1 MRYHES
7 MTGQLTRLA
16 GLYEAKTRKKF
27 GREIAEGLP
36 AGLEALA
43 SAPERVLD
51 VYATEEVFA
60 RPEVARLA
68 SGHYRHAITP
78 ALARKIS
85 PSCQGLIVCLE
96 RGPEGDIDGIL
107 DGDLAVLA
115 CEMQDPGNAGSLI
128 RTADAAGA
136 DGVLFGRGSADHT
149 SPKVIRFAAG
159 STYHLPI
166 ATGEVADIVA
176 AARGRMQVLAGDGKG
191 KMLGTA
197 EIDFSAPTLWLL
209 GNESRGLGEYR
220 DLADHVV
227 SAPIFGRAESL
238 NATQAA
244 ALLMYETARA
254 QHASG

>member
-1 MRYHES
+1 MRYHET
-7 MTGQLTRLA
+7 MTGQLSRLA
-16 GLYEAKTRKKF
+16 GLYEAKTRKKY

-36 AGLEALA
+36 AGAEALA
-43 SAPERVLD
+43 WAGDRVLD

-60 RPEVARLA
+60 RPDIGRLS
-68 SGHYRHAITP
+68 SGHYRHQITP
-78 ALARKIS
+78 ELARKIS
-85 PSCQGLIVCLE
+85 PTCQGLIVCLE
-96 RGPEGDIDGIL
+96 AAPPAAVEEIIDT
-107 DGDLAVLA
+107 DLAVLA

-136 DGVLFGRGSADHT
+136 GGVLFGRGSVDHT

-166 ATGEVADIVA
+166 AAAGVEEIVSQA
-176 AARGRMQVLAGDGKG
+176 AGRMQVLAGDGSG

-197 EIDFSAPTLWLL
+197 DIDFSAPTLWLL
-209 GNESRGLGEYR
+209 GNESRGLGDYL

-227 SAPIFGRAESL
+227 SAPLFGRAESL
-238 NATQAA
+238 NVTQAA

-254 QHASG
+254 QHALT